1 MRWMSGRRALVVLG
15 LGALG
20 SLGVVPSA
28 WALKLD
34 AGALKVAMI
43 GKIAEF
49 VRWPAAAGL
58 DEAERPFEFVILGST
73 PLEARIVSYYRQIKI
88 AGHRVFVRRAR
99 DLADVGQPQL
109 LFISSSFE
117 DDLVRVIAR
126 VKEAPVLIVGD
137 TEGFAQRG
145 VAINLYLVDDQ
156 VRFEI
161 SRRALQSHRLE
172 ASYHLLALAR
182 LIDDQQ
188 ALR

>member
-1 MRWMSGRRALVVLG
+1 MAGGRFLVVLG
-15 LGALG
+15 VGVAV
-20 SLGVVPSA
+20 SLGIVPAARS
-28 WALKLD
+28 LKLD
-34 AGALKVAMI
+34 AAALKVAMI

-49 VRWPAAAGL
+49 VRWPDDAGL
-58 DEAERPFEFVILGST
+58 DNAERPLEFVILGST
-73 PLEARIVSYYRQIKI
+73 PLETRLVNYYRQVKI

-99 DLADVGQPQL
+99 DLSDVGQPHV
-109 LFISSSFE
+109 LFIGPSLE
-117 DDLVRVIAR
+117 DDLERVMAR
-126 VKEAPVLIVGD
+126 LKDAPVLTVAD

-161 SRRALQSHRLE
+161 SRRALQQQRLE
-172 ASYHLLALAR
+172 ASYHLLTLAR